1 CASRGSA
8 ATVAPAPQATD
19 TSHSPLGG
27 RTTRNT
33 RLYGAGAGGASDSAG
48 VSAVAAGG
56 GVGGADRADGVGGA
70 LGRSPGLERSGLT
83 VADGARG
90 AGGAAGAGF
99 GLAGARGSA
108 AVSMRNMEAS
118 ISGPISTSMS
128 GSGSGADVAFGRG
141 VSCARCGARPSSCA
155 EASSS
160 GEAVA
165 SGGGGCAACGGL
177 TAGGGGGG
185 GASFSRARAGIVAA
199 DVRALAGLSST
210 EGCVGALS
218 GGPSGSWRS
227 SVSRASALNT
237 LEQRP
242 QRT

>member
-1 CASRGSA
+1 
-8 ATVAPAPQATD
+8 TAPAPQATD

-48 VSAVAAGG
+48 ISAVAAGR
-56 GVGGADRADGVGGA
+56 GVEGADRADGVGGA

-83 VADGARG
+83 VADGARD
-90 AGGAAGAGF
+90 AGGRPAGGCSRFAG
-99 GLAGARGSA
+99 RGSLRA
-108 AVSMRNMEAS
+108 CGS
-118 ISGPISTSMS
+118 ISGGCTASWFAAIMALKVPVAADHSGLGAGSTNTDDASVLAGSNSSASS
-128 GSGSGADVAFGRG
+128 GM
-141 VSCARCGARPSSCA
+141 
-155 EASSS
+155 ASSS
-160 GEAVA
+160 
-165 SGGGGCAACGGL
+165 L
-177 TAGGGGGG
+177 TAGGGGRG
-185 GASFSRARAGIVAA
+185 GASFSRASPGAEAT
-199 DVRALAGLSST
+199 DVGVLVGLSST